1 MRYRDESLIRPS
13 WLRLCAYAA
22 FAAVLPS
29 ALWRVLMIVGLIPG
43 TGELRRFELADNPT
57 LGYAYVVALSIVQL
71 ATGYLA
77 VGLVRPWGERLR
89 GRRVPP
95 AVPPRPRHA
104 RWSRR
109 DVDLPHHDGGL
120 HRARQAP
127 RRRSRL
133 GMATRRH
140 GVVLS
145 APPPVGSAGRRVVVG
160 ILALSSCRTC
170 LLSAPCPRR
179 RGPDS
184 TSWPCGTGGRPV
196 LPEQPE
202 PTGRPRRAGEPPP
215 PTTPPA

>member
-89 GRRVPP
+89 GWRVPP
-95 AVPPRPRHA
+95 AVPL
-104 RWSRR
+104 
-109 DVDLPHHDGGL
+109 VLGTLGGL
-120 HRARQAP
+120 AVTWIFPITMVA
-127 RRRSRL
+127 SI
-133 GMATRRH
+133 AH
-140 GVVLS
+140 GKRPDAGLVSGWPLVVMVWCYL
-145 APPPVGSAGRRVVVG
+145 PLLLWGPLVV
-160 ILALSSCRTC
+160 ASSWGYWRC
-170 LLSAPCPRR
+170 
-179 RGPDS
+179 
-184 TSWPCGTGGRPV
+184 
-196 LPEQPE
+196 
-202 PTGRPRRAGEPPP
+202 RRA
-215 PTTPPA
+215 ARAS